1 VSRHRYRCPVRWGD
15 MDAQGHVNNAAY
27 VDYLQEA
34 RVDFLLSGPAVLHE
48 MLETGVLVASHQVEY
63 VRPITAF
70 GDRLLDVD
78 LWVDSVGASRFT
90 VGYELLDGDL
100 LAARARTTLVPF
112 DLATDALRRLTSDER
127 RSLAAG
133 LAPAEPLPQVPRIR
147 WNGNDHRY
155 PLRVR
160 WSDLDSYGHAN
171 NVKYFDYI
179 QEARIGFMTDSLGWP
194 SEHHADEVWLV
205 VRQDVE
211 YRRPMDFRN
220 EVYEVGT
227 VVSSLGNRSVTLA
240 AEIRDPSSRTV
251 YASARTIVVGQ
262 APLTENQR
270 IVLGAWLR

>member
-1 VSRHRYRCPVRWGD
+1 

-34 RVDFLLSGPAVLHE
+34 RVDFLLSGSAVLQG
-48 MLETGVLVASHQVEY
+48 MLETGVVVTSHQVEY
-63 VRPITAF
+63 LRPITAF
-70 GDRLLDVD
+70 GDRQLDVD
-78 LWVDSVGASRFT
+78 LWVDSVGASQFT

-112 DLATDALRRLTSDER
+112 DLATDALRRLTSEER
-127 RSLAAG
+127 RSLSAG
-133 LAPAEPLPQVPRIR
+133 LAPAEPLPQVARIR

-171 NVKYFDYI
+171 NVKYYDYI

-194 SEHHADEVWLV
+194 SEHQSDELWLV

-211 YRRPMDFRN
+211 YRRPMDFRH
-220 EVYEVGT
+220 EMYEVGT

-240 AEIRDPSSRTV
+240 AEIRDPGSGTV